1 MEDMLKLG
9 LRALIKTLEERES
22 AEEKKCEKDGGYW
35 SNGKCYVGEV
45 YGVPVEIES
54 QQEPKPEAEAKAK
67 AEAEAKAEAKAD
79 PEAERKTLT
88 DNELHKIISELVLK
102 IDDEKQKLAYYR
114 DEYKSRNSDTTP
126 SDEKAS
132 HEH

>member
-9 LRALIKTLEERES
+9 LRALIKTLEERELTK
-22 AEEKKCEKDGGYW
+22 ENCENDGYLW
-35 SNGKCYVGEV
+35 IKGKCYDGEV
-45 YGVPVEIES
+45 YGVPIEIES